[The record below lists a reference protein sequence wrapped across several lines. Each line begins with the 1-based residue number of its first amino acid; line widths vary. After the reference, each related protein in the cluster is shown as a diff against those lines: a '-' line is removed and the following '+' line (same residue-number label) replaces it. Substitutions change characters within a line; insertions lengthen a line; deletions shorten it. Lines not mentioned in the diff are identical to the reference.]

1 MTCHRCGGHGHFA
14 RDCRVRLVGQSDNG
28 ATSTDGK
35 TDGNAKTSANNAQ
48 VNRVSFAPEVSS
60 SSTYRQLDFDISGMS
75 DLQSFSGF
83 HVNMVSNLIQTTTR
97 TTVSDGSLQVCG
109 GDQQFFSACGDEFHG
124 FQKHVCG
131 VSEFSKCCASD
142 GSAEAFDLQKP
153 FQLDD
158 VEHFNKRVCDEFQLD
173 LYEVAGSNSCHRS
186 FMRLGDVSVLQKVGT
201 PAERQNPWQTHWQKD
216 GTNAKSWKLVKQ
228 SCNGIQRLQM
238 VAIHLNL
245 S

>member
-28 ATSTDGK
+28 ADGK
-35 TDGNAKTSANNAQ
+35 ADGNAKTSANNAQ

-83 HVNMVSNLIQTTTR
+83 HVNMVSNLIQTTTK
-97 TTVSDGSLQVCG
+97 TTVSDGSLKVCG
-109 GDQQFFSACGDEFHG
+109 GDQQFFSACGDEIHG

-131 VSEFSKCCASD
+131 VNEFSKRCTSD
-142 GSAEAFDLQKP
+142 GSAETFDLQKL

-158 VEHFNKRVCDEFQLD
+158 VEHFNKRVWDEFQLD

-186 FMRLGDVSVLQKVGT
+186 FMRLGDVSVLK
-201 PAERQNPWQTHWQKD
+201 RLKSWQTVTTFGRPTCRRMEAMQSAGD
-216 GTNAKSWKLVKQ
+216 PVKQ